1 MSALQNHQ
9 LGSFGSTFCCQKV
22 EKDNPRDCDGLKA
35 SQ

>member
-22 EKDNPRDCDGLKA
+22 EKTITGFP
-35 SQ
+35 